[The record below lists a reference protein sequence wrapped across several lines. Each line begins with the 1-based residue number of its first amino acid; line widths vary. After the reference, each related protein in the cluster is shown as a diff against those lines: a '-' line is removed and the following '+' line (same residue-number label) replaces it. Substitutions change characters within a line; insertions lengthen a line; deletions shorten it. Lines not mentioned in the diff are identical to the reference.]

1 MTEKRVIRK
10 LKKLASRIN
19 SKIESVRDEMDDL
32 EIEFELLQQH
42 IAKLEG
48 KARQTT
54 TNTDEVTV
62 VLEDDDE
69 EDGTTERHS
78 QHDRVAYSLVRR
90 NGVYYIQSPEKV
102 QAFMKVERYRARWPL
117 IPEEHLHA
125 SSVQHPRYSQVGDNR
140 SAWPLAWLLK
150 LTYQRC

>member
-1 MTEKRVIRK
+1 MTEKRIIRK

-48 KARQTT
+48 KDRQTT

-62 VLEDDDE
+62 VLEDDTE
-69 EDGTTERHS
+69 EDDIDLENTS
-78 QHDRVAYSLVRR
+78 AV
-90 NGVYYIQSPEKV
+90 GV
-102 QAFMKVERYRARWPL
+102 
-117 IPEEHLHA
+117 
-125 SSVQHPRYSQVGDNR
+125 PR
-140 SAWPLAWLLK
+140 K
-150 LTYQRC
+150 F

>member
-1 MTEKRVIRK
+1 MTEKRIIRK

-54 TNTDEVTV
+54 TDTDEVTV
-62 VLEDDDE
+62 IVEDDAE
-69 EDGTTERHS
+69 EDDIDLENTS
-78 QHDRVAYSLVRR
+78 AV
-90 NGVYYIQSPEKV
+90 GV
-102 QAFMKVERYRARWPL
+102 
-117 IPEEHLHA
+117 
-125 SSVQHPRYSQVGDNR
+125 PR
-140 SAWPLAWLLK
+140 K
-150 LTYQRC
+150 F

>member
-1 MTEKRVIRK
+1 MTEKRIIRK

-62 VLEDDDE
+62 VLEDDTE
-69 EDGTTERHS
+69 EDDIDLENTS
-78 QHDRVAYSLVRR
+78 AV
-90 NGVYYIQSPEKV
+90 GV
-102 QAFMKVERYRARWPL
+102 
-117 IPEEHLHA
+117 
-125 SSVQHPRYSQVGDNR
+125 PR
-140 SAWPLAWLLK
+140 K
-150 LTYQRC
+150 F